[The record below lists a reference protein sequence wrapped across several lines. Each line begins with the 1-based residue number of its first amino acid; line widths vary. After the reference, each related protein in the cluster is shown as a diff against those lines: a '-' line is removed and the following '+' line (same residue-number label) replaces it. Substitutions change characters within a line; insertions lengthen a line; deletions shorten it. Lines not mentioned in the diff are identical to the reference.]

1 MHFIPADHD
10 AHAGALAIANDA
22 DVLAL
27 ADTVQGQ
34 SAVALHFP
42 KWTDGRAYS
51 QARLLRARYR
61 FKGALRASGQVL
73 VDMMQLLHRT
83 GFSEVQLRGDQSQA
97 AAERALAFFP
107 QGFYQGDVHA
117 TAPVFAR

>member
-1 MHFIPADHD
+1 V
-10 AHAGALAIANDA
+10 AIEFPNDA
-22 DVLAL
+22 DIAQLAPDLSRIALVVL
-27 ADTVQGQ
+27 D
-34 SAVALHFP
+34 FP

-61 FKGALRASGQVL
+61 FTGAIRASGQVL